1 MAPRLRNG
9 ASMLEKHLFE
19 AACSKTFPIG
29 KKTVENLNVERKKK
43 KTNNLNE
50 SDE

>member
-9 ASMLEKHLFE
+9 ASVLEKRLFE

-29 KKTVENLNVERKKK
+29 KKTVENLIVERKKK
-43 KTNNLNE
+43 KRTT
-50 SDE
+50 